1 MATVFSF
8 KNVWRRWSAEFRVL
22 LYIKKAT
29 ESESRPKCRRSVS
42 KSVLQILCFD
52 DRPYPFPRNLHFVH
66 VYVVLRRGLSPRFV
80 YELLLR
86 SRAACF
92 RLKLHSSYARPAPKP
107 APMKAGQALRRNRM
121 TEKTTPNPRPML
133 DLTRRFDRQRSHWYS
148 HKHVSVFKNP
158 FARFCVLL
166 SRAVWGDRLPFR

>member
-1 MATVFSF
+1 MIS
-8 KNVWRRWSAEFRVL
+8 KVL
-22 LYIKKAT
+22 LYIKKTT
-29 ESESRPKCRRSVS
+29 ESESRPRRRRSVS
-42 KSVLQILCFD
+42 KSVLRVLCFD
-52 DRPYPFPRNLHFVH
+52 CRSLPSLKNLHFVH
-66 VYVVLRRGLSPRFV
+66 VYVVFRCSVSPRFV

-133 DLTRRFDRQRSHWYS
+133 DLTRRFDRQRSHYHS
-148 HKHVSVFKNP
+148 HNRISIF
-158 FARFCVLL
+158 FFT
-166 SRAVWGDRLPFR
+166 